1 MSYGRLLLPAIFV
14 LGALPLCAQE
24 DVSRVFDEANELFR
38 QANQIRANDPQQAD
52 MLYRGAVLRYEHLLV
67 ERGIRN
73 AKLYYNLGNAYHQLD
88 DIGRAILN
96 YRNAERLDP
105 SDPNVLRNLNY
116 ARTRRQDRLEPAAN
130 RQILETLLFWHYEFS
145 PAARMRLFAGAWLL
159 LWTVLL
165 LRLRGKAWAPREISV
180 GLAVAAALLLGSMV
194 YEAAVERRLIEGV
207 VIAPDTVARQGDGQ
221 GYEPAFEDP
230 LHAGAEFQL
239 LEERRDWYRVQL
251 PDGRLCWLAARDVEL
266 VL

>member
-1 MSYGRLLLPAIFV
+1 
-14 LGALPLCAQE
+14 
-24 DVSRVFDEANELFR
+24 
-38 QANQIRANDPQQAD
+38 
-52 MLYRGAVLRYEHLLV
+52 
-67 ERGIRN
+67 
-73 AKLYYNLGNAYHQLD
+73 
-88 DIGRAILN
+88 
-96 YRNAERLDP
+96 
-105 SDPNVLRNLNY
+105 
-116 ARTRRQDRLEPAAN
+116 
-130 RQILETLLFWHYEFS
+130 
-145 PAARMRLFAGAWLL
+145 MRLFAGAWLL
-159 LWTVLL
+159 LWAVLL